1 MKTELSPYI
10 IASNCT
16 NLTDIRDGI
25 NEIQDEMKR
34 LVSEGKNVPS
44 FFYSRL
50 SKLQAKRKKYEQ
62 KNQIHMNVTIRFF
75 IDEET
80 LTMAVRHCLHFHI
93 EPSFPNVKKA
103 IRNAVLNNGK
113 SIIDFPES
121 WGEDIMEVNQV
132 EVDKALIRLKPAFGL
147 LRHSLISYLWGWTS
161 VVLMLQSYTCR
172 LQP

>member
-1 MKTELSPYI
+1 MKTKLSPYT

-16 NLTDIRDGI
+16 DLTDIRDGI
-25 NEIQDEMKR
+25 NEIQEEMKR

-50 SKLQAKRKKYEQ
+50 SKLQAKRKKFEQ

-113 SIIDFPES
+113 SIIDFPEA
-121 WGEDIMEVNQV
+121 WGDDLLDVENEKVN
-132 EVDKALIRLKPAFGL
+132 EALRKIRTQFGF
-147 LRHSLISYLWGWTS
+147 
-161 VVLMLQSYTCR
+161 
-172 LQP
+172 

>member
-1 MKTELSPYI
+1 MKTKLSPYT

-16 NLTDIRDGI
+16 DLTDIRDGI

-34 LVSEGKNVPS
+34 LVSEGKDVPS

-50 SKLQAKRKKYEQ
+50 SKLQSKRKKFEQ
-62 KNQIHMNVTIRFF
+62 KRQLYMNVTIRFF

-80 LTMAVRHCLHFHI
+80 LAMAVRHCLHFQI

-121 WGEDIMEVNQV
+121 WGDDLMVVNQS
-132 EVDKALIRLKPAFGL
+132 EVDKILGLLKPAFGL
-147 LRHSLISYLWGWTS
+147 
-161 VVLMLQSYTCR
+161 
-172 LQP
+172 

>member
-1 MKTELSPYI
+1 MKTKLSPYT

-16 NLTDIRDGI
+16 DLTDIRDGI
-25 NEIQDEMKR
+25 NEIQDEIKR
-34 LVSEGKNVPS
+34 LVSEGENVPS

-50 SKLQAKRKKYEQ
+50 SKLQTKRKKFEQ

-80 LTMAVRHCLHFHI
+80 LTMAVRHCLHFQI

-113 SIIDFPES
+113 SIIDFPEA
-121 WGEDIMEVNQV
+121 WGEELMNIKIDDVVKVVSN
-132 EVDKALIRLKPAFGL
+132 LKPFFGL
-147 LRHSLISYLWGWTS
+147 
-161 VVLMLQSYTCR
+161 
-172 LQP
+172 

>member
-1 MKTELSPYI
+1 MMLWIYARHPTRTTDIKFNPINHIDMKTKLSPYT

-16 NLTDIRDGI
+16 DLTDIRDGI

-50 SKLQAKRKKYEQ
+50 SKLQAKRKKFEQ

-80 LTMAVRHCLHFHI
+80 LTMAVRHCLHFQI

-113 SIIDFPES
+113 SIIDFPEA
-121 WGEDIMEVNQV
+121 WGEELMNIKIDDVVKVVSN
-132 EVDKALIRLKPAFGL
+132 LKPFFGL
-147 LRHSLISYLWGWTS
+147 
-161 VVLMLQSYTCR
+161 
-172 LQP
+172 

>member
-1 MKTELSPYI
+1 MLWIYARHPTRTTDIKFNPIDHFDMKIKLSPYT

-16 NLTDIRDGI
+16 DLTDIRDGI
-25 NEIQDEMKR
+25 NEIHEEMKR

-50 SKLQAKRKKYEQ
+50 SKLQAKRKKFEQ

-80 LTMAVRHCLHFHI
+80 LTMAVRHCLHFQI

-103 IRNAVLNNGK
+103 IRSAVLNNGK
-113 SIIDFPES
+113 SLLDFPEL
-121 WGEDIMEVNQV
+121 WGEDLMQVNDGEVEKVFQT
-132 EVDKALIRLKPAFGL
+132 LKSDFGL
-147 LRHSLISYLWGWTS
+147 
-161 VVLMLQSYTCR
+161 
-172 LQP
+172 

>member
-1 MKTELSPYI
+1 MMLWIYARHPTRTTDIKFNPINHIDMKTKLSPYT

-16 NLTDIRDGI
+16 DLTDIRDGI
-25 NEIQDEMKR
+25 NEIQEEMKR

-50 SKLQAKRKKYEQ
+50 SKLQAKRKKFEQ

-80 LTMAVRHCLHFHI
+80 LTMAVRHCLYFQI

-121 WGEDIMEVNQV
+121 WGDDLMDVENEKVNEVLR
-132 EVDKALIRLKPAFGL
+132 KIRTQFGF
-147 LRHSLISYLWGWTS
+147 
-161 VVLMLQSYTCR
+161 
-172 LQP
+172 

>member
-1 MKTELSPYI
+1 MKTKLSPYT

-16 NLTDIRDGI
+16 DLTDIRDGI
-25 NEIQDEMKR
+25 NEIQEEMKR

-50 SKLQAKRKKYEQ
+50 SKLQAKRKKFEQ
-62 KNQIHMNVTIRFF
+62 KNQIHINVTIRFF

-80 LTMAVRHCLHFHI
+80 LTMAVRHCLHFQI

-121 WGEDIMEVNQV
+121 WGDDLMNVNQS
-132 EVDKALIRLKPAFGL
+132 EVDRVLKFLMPVFGF
-147 LRHSLISYLWGWTS
+147 
-161 VVLMLQSYTCR
+161 
-172 LQP
+172 

>member
-1 MKTELSPYI
+1 MLWIYARHPTRTTDIKFNPINHIDMKTKLSPYT

-16 NLTDIRDGI
+16 DLTDIRDGI
-25 NEIQDEMKR
+25 NEIQEEMKR

-50 SKLQAKRKKYEQ
+50 SKLQAKRKKFEQ

-80 LTMAVRHCLHFHI
+80 LTMAVRHCLYFQI

-113 SIIDFPES
+113 SIIDFPEA
-121 WGEDIMEVNQV
+121 WGDDLMDIENEKVNEVL
-132 EVDKALIRLKPAFGL
+132 KKIRTQFGL
-147 LRHSLISYLWGWTS
+147 
-161 VVLMLQSYTCR
+161 
-172 LQP
+172 

>member
-1 MKTELSPYI
+1 MLWIYARHPTRTTDIKFNPINHIDMKTKLSPYT

-16 NLTDIRDGI
+16 DLTDIRDGI

-50 SKLQAKRKKYEQ
+50 SKLQTKRKKFEQ

-75 IDEET
+75 IDEDT
-80 LTMAVRHCLHFHI
+80 LKMAVRHCLHFQI

-103 IRNAVLNNGK
+103 IRNALLNNGR

-121 WGEDIMEVNQV
+121 WGDDLMDVENEKVNEVLR
-132 EVDKALIRLKPAFGL
+132 KIRTQFGL
-147 LRHSLISYLWGWTS
+147 
-161 VVLMLQSYTCR
+161 
-172 LQP
+172 

>member
-1 MKTELSPYI
+1 MKTKLSPYT

-16 NLTDIRDGI
+16 DLTDILDGI

-34 LVSEGKNVPS
+34 LVSGGKDVPS
-44 FFYSRL
+44 FFYYRL

-62 KNQIHMNVTIRFF
+62 KNLVHMNVTIRFF

-80 LTMAVRHCLHFHI
+80 LTMAVRHCLHFKI

-121 WGEDIMEVNQV
+121 WGDDLTNVNSV
-132 EVDKALIRLKPAFGL
+132 EVDKVLKLLKPAFGL
-147 LRHSLISYLWGWTS
+147 
-161 VVLMLQSYTCR
+161 
-172 LQP
+172 

>member
-1 MKTELSPYI
+1 MKIKLSPYT

-16 NLTDIRDGI
+16 DLTDIRDGI
-25 NEIQDEMKR
+25 NEIQEEMKR

-50 SKLQAKRKKYEQ
+50 SKLQAKRKKFEQ

-80 LTMAVRHCLHFHI
+80 LTMAVRHCLHFQI

-121 WGEDIMEVNQV
+121 WGDDLMDVENEKVN
-132 EVDKALIRLKPAFGL
+132 ETLRKIRTQFGF
-147 LRHSLISYLWGWTS
+147 
-161 VVLMLQSYTCR
+161 
-172 LQP
+172 

>member
-1 MKTELSPYI
+1 MKTKLSPYT

-16 NLTDIRDGI
+16 DLTDILDGI

-34 LVSEGKNVPS
+34 LVSGGKDVPS
-44 FFYSRL
+44 FFYYRL

-62 KNQIHMNVTIRFF
+62 KNLVHMNVTIRFF

-80 LTMAVRHCLHFHI
+80 LTMAVRHCLHFKI

-121 WGEDIMEVNQV
+121 WGDDLMDVNSI
-132 EVDKALIRLKPAFGL
+132 EVDKALKLLNPAFGL
-147 LRHSLISYLWGWTS
+147 
-161 VVLMLQSYTCR
+161 
-172 LQP
+172 

>member
-1 MKTELSPYI
+1 MLWIYARHPTRTTDIKFNPINHIDMKTKLSPYT

-16 NLTDIRDGI
+16 DLTDIRDGI
-25 NEIQDEMKR
+25 NEIQEEMKR

-50 SKLQAKRKKYEQ
+50 SKLQAKRKKFEQ

-80 LTMAVRHCLHFHI
+80 LTMAVRHCLYFQI

-121 WGEDIMEVNQV
+121 WGDDLMYVDNEKVN
-132 EVDKALIRLKPAFGL
+132 EALKKIRTKFGL
-147 LRHSLISYLWGWTS
+147 
-161 VVLMLQSYTCR
+161 
-172 LQP
+172 

>member
-1 MKTELSPYI
+1 MKVRLSPYT

-16 NLTDIRDGI
+16 DLTDICDGI

-50 SKLQAKRKKYEQ
+50 AKLHTKRKKFEQ
-62 KNQIHMNVTIRFF
+62 KKQIHMNVTIRFF

-80 LTMAVRHCLHFHI
+80 LTMAVRHCLHFQI
-93 EPSFPNVKKA
+93 EPSFPNVKKT

-121 WGEDIMEVNQV
+121 WGDDLMDVDQV
-132 EVDKALIRLKPAFGL
+132 EVDKVFKLLKSSF
-147 LRHSLISYLWGWTS
+147 SL
-161 VVLMLQSYTCR
+161 
-172 LQP
+172 

>member
-1 MKTELSPYI
+1 MKIKLSPYT

-16 NLTDIRDGI
+16 DLTDIRDGI
-25 NEIQDEMKR
+25 NEIHEEMKR

-50 SKLQAKRKKYEQ
+50 SKLQAKRKKFEQ

-80 LTMAVRHCLHFHI
+80 LTMAARHCLHFQI
-93 EPSFPNVKKA
+93 EPSFPNVKKV

-113 SIIDFPES
+113 SILDFPEA
-121 WGEDIMEVNQV
+121 WGDDLMDVENEKVN
-132 EVDKALIRLKPAFGL
+132 EALRKIRTQFGF
-147 LRHSLISYLWGWTS
+147 
-161 VVLMLQSYTCR
+161 
-172 LQP
+172 